1 MVIVDG
7 SLSEEDA
14 AAVAETVQ
22 SFISSKGTVL
32 KADPWGRRRLAYPIN
47 KKSEGYYWVLSFE
60 CEPGDIDSIKYQ
72 LRVNES
78 IVRWLVTRPER
89 KKATVP
95 AVAVPPVVEAPV
107 VEAPVVEAPVVEA
120 PVVEAPVVEAPVQ
133 AEPSEPATGAGE

>member
-89 KKATVP
+89 KKATAS
-95 AVAVPPVVEAPV
+95 AVAVPPAVEAPV
-107 VEAPVVEAPVVEA
+107 AVPPA
-120 PVVEAPVVEAPVQ
+120 VEAPVQ
-133 AEPSEPATGAGE
+133 AEPSLPATGAGE